1 MSERVH
7 RYETTT
13 TWAGSTAEGYEGYDR
28 AHTAA
33 VAGVPGALAMT
44 ADPSFRGDPAKLN
57 PEALLLA
64 AASSCQLLTF
74 LAVAAKSRVDVV
86 AYEDTATAVMPETER
101 PVRITAITLR
111 PRITVAGDVDEDRV
125 RHLVEVAHK
134 ACFIANSVSAELTIE
149 PEVVRAQ

>member
-1 MSERVH
+1 MSDHVH
-7 RYETTT
+7 HYEATIAWT
-13 TWAGSTAEGYEGYDR
+13 GSTATGYEGYDR
-28 AHTAA
+28 GHTAT
-33 VAGVPGALAMT
+33 VPGVDGSLPLT

-57 PEALLLA
+57 PEVLLLA

-86 AYEDTATAVMPETER
+86 AYEDRSEAVMPEGDR
-101 PVRITAITLR
+101 PVRITTVTLR

-134 ACFIANSVSAELTIE
+134 ACFIANSVSCEIVVE
-149 PEVVRAQ
+149 PEVVRT